1 MFEAHGAS
9 LEVRSPNYTGRFD
22 FGYIDGPIVGF
33 SLLHLYRGA
42 LINAGDQ
49 QIALVFPT
57 DLFDRSYYFFGR
69 GVSILRKNENSR
81 LFVFAGESSTGFWAP
96 FLNAART
103 ESPAAAIFYEKQISP
118 SLRWFSRNVFGHR
131 QTSVQSLEWAARK
144 NIKIALSA
152 GAGNNQPYWA
162 TSFSW
167 NAPRISVD
175 ASYAFAGDAFRR
187 VEVIAP
193 QLTEDDRENVRVEFA
208 PVSHI
213 RLVASRNNY
222 LAPPGEGF
230 ASRATVNG
238 FGIWTGFSGNQLY
251 SSFYQSSTPAY
262 GKSEAYAL
270 GAHRDFTRRLG
281 VGADYLGTSAD
292 GRGSHSLVG
301 NIRETFTS
309 RLSLNQVITRSSGQ
323 TGIAVGGDFISN
335 FATLSVDYQTVF
347 LPFAKAGSNQLKQV
361 IVVSLHLQLPHGVQ
375 FNAGTN
381 VTPLGQTRYS
391 AYGSTYAY
399 HGLGPGSPGASFS
412 GAFFHNIVRGQV
424 LDPEGE
430 PISGAALQI
439 GNQLAISDSDG
450 NFMLREK
457 KPGELSLKIA
467 LDEFAAPGKYVIVQA
482 PQAVKATTEDS
493 AKGYLIVLRRVPD
506 GVTTADPSLPQ
517 SLPDH
522 SLG

>member
-1 MFEAHGAS
+1 
-9 LEVRSPNYTGRFD
+9 
-22 FGYIDGPIVGF
+22 
-33 SLLHLYRGA
+33 
-42 LINAGDQ
+42 
-49 QIALVFPT
+49 
-57 DLFDRSYYFFGR
+57 
-69 GVSILRKNENSR
+69 
-81 LFVFAGESSTGFWAP
+81 
-96 FLNAART
+96 
-103 ESPAAAIFYEKQISP
+103 
-118 SLRWFSRNVFGHR
+118 
-131 QTSVQSLEWAARK
+131 
-144 NIKIALSA
+144 
-152 GAGNNQPYWA
+152 
-162 TSFSW
+162 
-167 NAPRISVD
+167 
-175 ASYAFAGDAFRR
+175 
-187 VEVIAP
+187 
-193 QLTEDDRENVRVEFA
+193 
-208 PVSHI
+208 
-213 RLVASRNNY
+213 
-222 LAPPGEGF
+222 
-230 ASRATVNG
+230 
-238 FGIWTGFSGNQLY
+238 
-251 SSFYQSSTPAY
+251 
-262 GKSEAYAL
+262 
-270 GAHRDFTRRLG
+270 
-281 VGADYLGTSAD
+281 
-292 GRGSHSLVG
+292 
-301 NIRETFTS
+301 
-309 RLSLNQVITRSSGQ
+309 
-323 TGIAVGGDFISN
+323 
-335 FATLSVDYQTVF
+335 VDYQTVF

-467 LDEFAAPGKYVIVQA
+467 FDEFAAPGKYVIVQA

-522 SLG
+522 SPGLN